1 MAALARAVDMK
12 WVLPGQQLCFHA
24 LFLEKASGC
33 RDGEEESGCVIHM
46 GRSDREETVSHLFVR
61 LHREE
66 GCYFAVKQV
75 IFRASPSRSGGRSR
89 QGGAPC
95 YIGGGLALST

>member
-1 MAALARAVDMK
+1 MK

-75 IFRASPSRSGGRSR
+75 IFRENPKWISKQAG
-89 QGGAPC
+89 QGTLP
-95 YIGGGLALST
+95 YRRGLSI